1 MKSDVDRLMAE
12 ADLDALLIMGD
23 ARHNPYMV
31 YFTGIA
37 HVSGAYLIKPRD
49 RNPILFHYSMERE
62 EARRTSLETRDLTDY
77 DIPALLEQAGG
88 DTVQAEAALLRNIL
102 REYDLSGRISIYG
115 RTEIG
120 PSFGSLSLLQ
130 ERLPEVQF
138 VGEDGRQSVLIR
150 ARATKDA
157 DEAARIRKMGEVT
170 AAVVGEVATF
180 LSSHRA
186 KDGVLVNAGG
196 NPLTIG
202 EVKCRINLWLTMR
215 GAENPQDVIFAIGRD
230 AGIPHSA
237 GGADDPLELG
247 KTIVFDIYPCEA
259 GGGYFHDCTRT
270 WCLGY
275 APDPVLELYEDVRAV
290 YEKVIERLAA
300 GKPCRD
306 FQLLTAEEFSAR
318 GHPTVVE
325 DSKTQ
330 RGYTH
335 SLGHGV
341 GLSVHEWPSFSHL
354 ESNQDL
360 LQPGSVITVEPGL
373 YYPERAMG
381 IRIEDTVWV
390 RPDGQMESL
399 TTFPKD
405 LVLKVPGA

>member
-1 MKSDVDRLMAE
+1 
-12 ADLDALLIMGD
+12 
-23 ARHNPYMV
+23 
-31 YFTGIA
+31 
-37 HVSGAYLIKPRD
+37 
-49 RNPILFHYSMERE
+49 
-62 EARRTSLETRDLTDY
+62 
-77 DIPALLEQAGG
+77 
-88 DTVQAEAALLRNIL
+88 
-102 REYDLSGRISIYG
+102 
-115 RTEIG
+115 
-120 PSFGSLSLLQ
+120 
-130 ERLPEVQF
+130 
-138 VGEDGRQSVLIR
+138 
-150 ARATKDA
+150 
-157 DEAARIRKMGEVT
+157 
-170 AAVVGEVATF
+170 VVGEVATF

-186 KDGVLVNAGG
+186 KDGVLVNALGD
-196 NPLTIG
+196 PLTIG
-202 EVKCRINLWLTMR
+202 EVKRRINLWLTMR

-247 KTIVFDIYPCEA
+247 KTIVFDIYPCES

-270 WCLGY
+270 WCLGH
-275 APDPVLELYEDVRAV
+275 APDPVQELYEDVRGVYDKVVEHLAV
-290 YEKVIERLAA
+290 

-306 FQLLTAEEFSAR
+306 FQLLAAEEFSAK

-373 YYPERAMG
+373 YYPERGMG
-381 IRIEDTVWV
+381 MRIEDTLWV
-390 RPDGQMESL
+390 RPDGQMENL